1 MSELGA
7 VLTGVG
13 LVQLRTDE
21 RLGAADAYGGAML
34 TVSGLLA
41 LLSAQESERGVAWR
55 MADIA
60 AMRALLAAGG
70 VAAPDSATGYTL
82 SELDAAWAS
91 LSDALV
97 AHHALVEAAGDAAQD
112 AAICAFYRDS
122 CRRRELKWPM

>member
-1 MSELGA
+1 
-7 VLTGVG
+7 
-13 LVQLRTDE
+13 
-21 RLGAADAYGGAML
+21 ML

-122 CRRRELKWPM
+122 CRRRELAWPM